1 MFEML
6 AACVKSYVFYVKP
19 KFVNLYAQSSEIG
32 LHLVCVSRCCEYI
45 GDDVMFAVYG
55 SAVKIEEAFRFT
67 FPVHKS
73 AAGSVVRAFTVL
85 TSSLPPLALP
95 P

>member
-1 MFEML
+1 
-6 AACVKSYVFYVKP
+6 
-19 KFVNLYAQSSEIG
+19 
-32 LHLVCVSRCCEYI
+32 
-45 GDDVMFAVYG
+45 MFAVYG
-55 SAVKIEEAFRFT
+55 SAVKVEEAFRFT

-73 AAGSVVRAFTVL
+73 AAESVVRAFTVL